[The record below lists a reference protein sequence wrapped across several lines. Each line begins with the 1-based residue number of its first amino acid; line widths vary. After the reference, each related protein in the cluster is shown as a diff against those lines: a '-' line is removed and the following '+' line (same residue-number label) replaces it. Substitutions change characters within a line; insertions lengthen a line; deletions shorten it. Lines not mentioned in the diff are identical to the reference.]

1 MDKTR
6 ERYADWAGVLL
17 AKEWLKVSDEVKEL
31 PEKEGGAKIQEHV
44 VETLCNYSLG
54 VNKKEGF
61 IEPYSLI
68 MAMRFCTPEK
78 YVNSTLS
85 KLVDQAIKENAG
97 TPEGYLL
104 DAFRVAKQA
113 SLEYDENT
121 SDIDGMFGHL
131 MTRNRAAAKYK
142 SELRK
147 AESALPGFK
156 LKHEKEAEDAKEEM
170 CKADEALKNGGIGRE
185 RVAEINGAFNSA
197 IQACSLEWENSRS
210 FTHKMIGAVIE
221 RTVYPESIYST
232 SLDLYPEK
240 VKARVSGADS
250 QGVVGI
256 TKALNG
262 LRFET
267 NYSARPDLAL
277 IIQSAGKTICDAV
290 DLIVEDGEAV
300 ASSLGNTPTESEM

>member
-17 AKEWLKVSDEVKEL
+17 AKEWLKVSDEVTEL
-31 PEKEGGAKIQEHV
+31 PKKEGDAKIQEHV

-68 MAMRFCTPEK
+68 MAMRFCSPEK

-121 SDIDGMFGHL
+121 GGIDGMFVHL
-131 MTRNRAAAKYK
+131 ITRNSAAAKYK
-142 SELRK
+142 SESRK
-147 AESALPGFK
+147 AESAKLPGFK
-156 LKHEKEAEDAKEEM
+156 EKYEKKAEYALEEM
-170 CKADEALKNGGIGRE
+170 RKADEALEKGGLGRE

-197 IQACSLEWENSRS
+197 IQACYSEWENSGS
-210 FTHKMIGAVIE
+210 FAHKMIGAVIE
-221 RTVYPESIYST
+221 RSVYPESIYRT

-240 VKARVSGADS
+240 VDARLSGTDS
-250 QGVVGI
+250 RGVIGTTLVFRNAI
-256 TKALNG
+256 SK
-262 LRFET
+262 T
-267 NYSARPDLAL
+267 NYAPRKDLEA
-277 IIQSAGKTICDAV
+277 IVQRAGKTKCDAV
-290 DLIVEDGEAV
+290 DCIVEDGEAV
-300 ASSLGNTPTESEM
+300 ASSLGNTQSEM

>member
-1 MDKTR
+1 M
-6 ERYADWAGVLL
+6 
-17 AKEWLKVSDEVKEL
+17 
-31 PEKEGGAKIQEHV
+31 PEKEGDAKIQEHV

-113 SLEYDENT
+113 RLEYDENT
-121 SDIDGMFGHL
+121 GDIDGMFVHL
-131 MTRNRAAAKYK
+131 ITRNSAEAEYK
-142 SELRK
+142 SKSSK
-147 AESALPGFK
+147 AKSAKFPGFIK
-156 LKHEKEAEDAKEEM
+156 KYQEEAEDALRKM
-170 CKADEALKNGGIGRE
+170 CKADEALEKGGIGRE
-185 RVAEINGAFNSA
+185 RVAEINGAFNSV
-197 IQACSLEWENSRS
+197 IQACSSEWKNSRS
-210 FTHKMIGAVIE
+210 FAHKMIGAVIE
-221 RTVYPESIYST
+221 RSVYPESIYRT

-240 VKARVSGADS
+240 VDARVSGADS
-250 QGVVGI
+250 QGIVGI
-256 TKALNG
+256 TLVLNNA
-262 LRFET
+262 RSKI
-267 NYSARPDLAL
+267 NYSPRKDLET
-277 IIQSAGKTICDAV
+277 IVQRAGNTICGAL

-300 ASSLGNTPTESEM
+300 ASSLGNTQHESEM